1 MSLQSCIP
9 TVHPVPLG
17 TNGRTWDVLSV
28 LSSHCIPTVHPVPL
42 GTDGQT
48 WDVPSVLPTLCVPT
62 VHPVPLYHW
71 ERMDGHGMSL
81 QSYPHSVT
89 PLSIPSQCPTR
100 NGWTNMG
107 CTFSPTHT
115 RVPIVHP
122 VPLGTDG
129 QTWDVPSVLPTLS
142 NPTVHPIP
150 LYHWE
155 WMDGH
160 GISCQSY
167 LHQCSPQSEL
177 KAQGSAYFI
186 AYFGW
191 SVCPHQ
197 SHWLHP
203 NRAS

>member
-28 LSSHCIPTVHPVPL
+28 LSSHCIPAVHPVPL
-42 GTDGQT
+42 GTDGRT
-48 WDVPSVLPTLCVPT
+48 WDVPSVLPTLC
-62 VHPVPLYHW
+62 
-71 ERMDGHGMSL
+71 
-81 QSYPHSVT
+81 
-89 PLSIPSQCPTR
+89 
-100 NGWTNMG
+100 
-107 CTFSPTHT
+107 
-115 RVPIVHP
+115 VPIVHP

-155 WMDGH
+155 WMDGR